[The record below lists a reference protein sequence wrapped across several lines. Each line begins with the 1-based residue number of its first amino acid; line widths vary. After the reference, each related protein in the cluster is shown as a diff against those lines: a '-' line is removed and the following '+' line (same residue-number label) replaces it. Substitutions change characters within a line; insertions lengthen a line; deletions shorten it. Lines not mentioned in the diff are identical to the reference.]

1 MTYPPSRAA
10 SQGEKFTQTRERL
23 QARTGATDK
32 EISKWRFALILT
44 ETSGYKQ
51 PNYIEDSACFGRP
64 SRPRVTPADP
74 VRLFTSGDDLSVHK
88 WQPQHLLGIDH
99 IDRTGK
105 SSRSQEK
112 AIVIR

>member
-1 MTYPPSRAA
+1 L
-10 SQGEKFTQTRERL
+10 QGEKFTQTRERL

-32 EISKWRFALILT
+32 EIAKWRFALILT

-51 PNYIEDSACFGRP
+51 PNYIEDSACP
-64 SRPRVTPADP
+64 VSRSPCLACTRGQGNAD
-74 VRLFTSGDDLSVHK
+74 LLLSACHSGDDLSVHK